1 MQMSEDTFVHS
12 RELDSL
18 SERSYDPADFVF
30 DPFEPSFDPD
40 SVVDD
45 LSEPSV
51 YPADFA
57 DDQPN
62 DVDAF
67 WTKMHI
73 D

>member
-30 DPFEPSFDPD
+30 DPSEPSFDPD

-45 LSEPSV
+45 LSEQSID
-51 YPADFA
+51 PADFA

-62 DVDAF
+62 DVDDF
-67 WTKMHI
+67 RIQMHI